1 MSNRAASYGIGCRHI
16 LKKER
21 TIIAT
26 TRLMPLHTGKGR
38 SVAEALGR
46 TTEYVKNPEKTNNG
60 DLVSAY
66 ECNPSLV
73 DKEFLFSKRQ
83 YEAAT
88 GRKQKEHDV
97 IAYHL
102 RQSFKPGEI
111 TPEKANEIGYKLAMS
126 LTKGNHA
133 FIVCT
138 HVDKAHIHSH
148 IIFNSTSL
156 DCTRKFRN
164 FWGSSKAIR
173 KLSDILCLENG
184 LSVIENPKPSKENYG
199 TWLGDE
205 KPTTV
210 RGKLE
215 EMIDTAIR
223 SGCVDYD
230 DFLETLRRAN
240 VEIKQGKHLAF
251 RIPGAKRFIRC
262 DSLGDDYS
270 EKAIR
275 ERIDGKLTAKEK
287 ARKPKPK
294 SKETPQMLIDI
305 QSRMQ
310 QANSPG
316 FERWAK
322 SFNLK
327 EMAKTMIF
335 LQEHNLTDLEALR
348 KQCDETTARFH
359 SLSDKSKANSD
370 RMEKIAELQ
379 KHIGAYMKTRE
390 IYAEYR
396 QLPPKKQNKFYE
408 QHRSQID
415 ICRAAKK
422 YFDSLGLKK
431 LPRIERLK
439 QEYAALN
446 AENKQI
452 YPQYREAREKMMELL
467 TAQNNVIRILGIER
481 KQAREEQRRDDE
493 R

>member
-1 MSNRAASYGIGCRHI
+1 MGSVYGIGRRHI
-16 LKKER
+16 IKKER

-46 TTEYVKNPEKTNNG
+46 TTDYVKNPEKTNDG

-66 ECNPSLV
+66 ECNPSIV
-73 DKEFLFSKRQ
+73 DQEFLFSKRQ
-83 YEAAT
+83 YAAAT
-88 GRKQKEHDV
+88 GRKEKENSV

-111 TPEKANEIGYKLAMS
+111 TPEKANEIGYQLAMS

-164 FWGSSKAIR
+164 FWGSSMAVR

-184 LSVIENPKPSKENYG
+184 LSVIENPQPSKGSYG

-205 KPTTV
+205 KPATI
-210 RGKLE
+210 RGRLE
-215 EMIDTAIR
+215 EMIDIAI
-223 SGCVDYD
+223 SGGCVDFE

-270 EKAIR
+270 EEAIL
-275 ERIDGKLTAKEK
+275 ERIAGKRIVKVNTKPAKLTEK
-287 ARKPKPK
+287 AQ
-294 SKETPQMLIDI
+294 STPQMLIDI
-305 QSRMQ
+305 QTRMQ
-310 QANSPG
+310 QASSPG
-316 FERWAK
+316 YERWAK

-327 EMAKTMIF
+327 EMAKTLLY
-335 LQEHNLTDLEALR
+335 LQEHDLTDLESLR
-348 KQCDETTARFH
+348 QQCDEAAARFH
-359 SLSDKSKANSD
+359 SLADKSKDNYE
-370 RMEKIAELQ
+370 RMKEITELQ
-379 KHIGAYMKTRE
+379 KHIGDYMKTRE

-396 QLPPKKQNKFYE
+396 KLPPKKQSKFYE
-408 QHRSQID
+408 QHNGQID
-415 ICRAAKK
+415 ACRAAKQF
-422 YFDSLGLKK
+422 FDSLGLEK
-431 LPRIERLK
+431 LPRFEKLK
-439 QEYAALN
+439 QEYASLN

-467 TAQNNVIRILGIER
+467 TAQNNVNRILGIGR
-481 KQAREEQRRDDE
+481 KQDKEEQRRGDE